1 MANNQLLQ
9 TLSELNSKIEEL
21 LKTQES
27 LKKKVSELEE
37 RNLFLVKQHE
47 KDLFLLENAGK
58 DIEFLTLS
66 HKLAESPDNLISTR
80 RHLIGLMRTINNCI
94 RMIKEE

>member
-1 MANNQLLQ
+1 MATNQLLQ

-21 LKTQES
+21 LRIQES
-27 LKKKVSELEE
+27 LKEKVSELEKK
-37 RNLFLVKQHE
+37 NLFLMNQHE
-47 KDLFLLENAGK
+47 KDLLLLENAGK
-58 DIEFLTLS
+58 DIEFLSLS

-80 RHLIGLMRTINNCI
+80 RLLIRLIGTINNCI